1 MTVRKIDHAGI
12 VVNDLA
18 AAKAFFLEFGLEL
31 RGEGTAEGEW
41 VDSVIGLHDAKV
53 AYAMMGPPNGETNIE
68 LIQFYRPNNEQDV
81 HPSVVNAVG
90 IRHLAFLVEDIE
102 AIVTK
107 LEKHGAE
114 LVGKIQNYEN
124 IYKLCYMRGPD
135 GIVLEIAEQLK

>member
-41 VDSVIGLHDAKV
+41 VDNVIGLHDAKV

-124 IYKLCYMRGPD
+124 VYKLCYMRGPD

>member
-1 MTVRKIDHAGI
+1 MTVRKIDHAGV

>member
-124 IYKLCYMRGPD
+124 VYKLCYMRGPD

>member
-1 MTVRKIDHAGI
+1 M
-12 VVNDLA
+12 
-18 AAKAFFLEFGLEL
+18 
-31 RGEGTAEGEW
+31 
-41 VDSVIGLHDAKV
+41 IGLHDAKV